1 MPLIPLSIDPD
12 RFKDDFD
19 ALAQI
24 GSTGDGG
31 VNRPALSEAHLEA
44 RRWWIARAAEAGLET
59 RIDGAGNHSAIL
71 RSSEPNAR
79 TLLLGSHTDSVPSG
93 GRFDGA
99 LGVIVALEALR
110 TIQDAGISLPV
121 HLEAIDFTDEEG
133 TLVGLTG
140 SGALA
145 GQLTAQSFENPRGG
159 RARWQASLAR
169 AGLTEASILSARRD
183 PKSLA
188 GYLELHI
195 EQGPRLFN
203 SGIDIGVVSGIV
215 GIRSYQVTY
224 RGEANHAGTTPMET
238 RRDASLGASA
248 FILAARDLVMK
259 NFPGCVVN
267 VGQMALRPGAFN
279 IVPGLAELSLEF
291 RAPEPERLAQL
302 ETALLHLAERVA
314 SQYNL
319 ALTAQPAG
327 ECVPAPMSGRAQQ
340 AIIAAVESLG
350 LSHVTMPS
358 GAGHDAMML
367 APLTD
372 AGMIFVASRGGISHS
387 PHEFTEWRDC
397 VNGANVLLRAALNM
411 AESD

>member
-1 MPLIPLSIDPD
+1 MPSINPD
-12 RFKDDFD
+12 RFRNDFD

-71 RSSEPNAR
+71 RSPDPDAR

-99 LGVIVALEALR
+99 LGVIAALEALR
-110 TIQDAGISLPV
+110 TIQDAGITLPV

-133 TLVGLTG
+133 ALVGLTG

-145 GQLTAQSFENPRGG
+145 EQLTVRSFENPRSG
-159 RARWQASLAR
+159 RTRWEASLAR
-169 AGLTEASILSARRD
+169 AGLTEAGILSARRD

-195 EQGPRLFN
+195 EQGPRLFAT
-203 SGIDIGVVSGIV
+203 GVDIGVVSGIV
-215 GIRSYQVTY
+215 GIQSYRVTY

-248 FILAARDLVMK
+248 FVLTARDLVMK

-279 IVPGLAELSLEF
+279 IVPGVAELSLEF

-302 ETALLHLAERVA
+302 GTALLQLAELVA
-314 SQYNL
+314 SQYGL
-319 ALTAQPAG
+319 TLTAEPAG
-327 ECVPAPMSGRAQQ
+327 MCVPAPMSTRAQQ
-340 AIIAAVESLG
+340 AIIAAAESLG
-350 LSHVTMPS
+350 LSHATMPS

-372 AGMIFVASRGGISHS
+372 VGMIFVPSRGGISHS
-387 PHEFTEWRDC
+387 PLEITEWRDC

-411 AESD
+411 AIGQ

>member
-1 MPLIPLSIDPD
+1 MPSINPG
-12 RFKDDFD
+12 RFRNDFD

-31 VNRPALSEAHLEA
+31 VSRPALSETHLEA

-71 RSSEPNAR
+71 RSSDPGAR
-79 TLLLGSHTDSVPSG
+79 ILLLGSHTDSVPGG

-99 LGVIVALEALR
+99 LGVIAALEALR
-110 TIQDAGISLPV
+110 AIQDAGITLPV

-140 SGALA
+140 SGALS
-145 GQLTAQSFENPRGG
+145 GQLTAPSFENPRGG
-159 RARWQASLAR
+159 RARWEASLAR
-169 AGLTEASILSARRD
+169 AGLTEAGILSARRD

-248 FILAARDLVMK
+248 FILTARDLVMK

-267 VGQMALRPGAFN
+267 VGQMALKPGAFN
-279 IVPGLAELSLEF
+279 IVPGVAELSLEF

-302 ETALLHLAERVA
+302 ETALFQLVELVA
-314 SQYNL
+314 SQYGL
-319 ALTAQPAG
+319 ALTAEPAG
-327 ECVPAPMSGRAQQ
+327 ACVPAPMSGRAQQ
-340 AIIAAVESLG
+340 AIIAAAESLG
-350 LSHVTMPS
+350 LSHATMPS

-372 AGMIFVASRGGISHS
+372 AGMIFVPSREGISHS
-387 PHEFTEWRDC
+387 PLEFTEWRDC

-411 AESD
+411 AVGRY

>member
-1 MPLIPLSIDPD
+1 MLPIVNSN

-19 ALAQI
+19 ALAQF

-44 RRWWIARAAEAGLET
+44 RRWWIVRAAEAGLET

-71 RSSEPNAR
+71 RSSDPDAR
-79 TLLLGSHTDSVPSG
+79 ALLLGSHTDSVPSG

-99 LGVIVALEALR
+99 LGVIAALEALR
-110 TIQDAGISLPV
+110 TIQDAGITLPV

-140 SGALA
+140 SGALS
-145 GQLTAQSFENPRGG
+145 GQLTAQSFQNPRGG
-159 RARWQASLAR
+159 RAQWEASLAR
-169 AGLTEASILSARRD
+169 AGLTEAGILSARRD

-203 SGIDIGVVSGIV
+203 SGFDIGVVSGIV
-215 GIRSYQVTY
+215 GVRSYQVTY

-248 FILAARDLVMK
+248 FILTARDLVMK
-259 NFPGCVVN
+259 NFPDCVVN
-267 VGQMALRPGAFN
+267 VGQMALKPGAFN
-279 IVPGLAELSLEF
+279 IVPGAAVLSLEF

-302 ETALLHLAERVA
+302 ETALFQLAELVA
-314 SQYNL
+314 SQYGL
-319 ALTAQPAG
+319 TLTAQPAG
-327 ECVPAPMSGRAQQ
+327 MCVPAPMSGRAQQ

-350 LSHVTMPS
+350 LSHATMPS

-372 AGMIFVASRGGISHS
+372 TGMIFVPSREGISHS
-387 PHEFTEWRDC
+387 PLEFTEWRDC

-411 AESD
+411 AI

>member
-1 MPLIPLSIDPD
+1 MPSINPD
-12 RFKDDFD
+12 RFRNDFD

-71 RSSEPNAR
+71 RSPDPDAR

-99 LGVIVALEALR
+99 LGVIAALEALR
-110 TIQDAGISLPV
+110 TIQDAGITLPV

-133 TLVGLTG
+133 ALVGLTG

-145 GQLTAQSFENPRGG
+145 EQLTVRSFENPRSG
-159 RARWQASLAR
+159 RTRWEASLAR
-169 AGLTEASILSARRD
+169 AGLTEAGILSARRD

-195 EQGPRLFN
+195 EQGPRLFAT
-203 SGIDIGVVSGIV
+203 GVDIGVVSGIV
-215 GIRSYQVTY
+215 GIQSYRVTY

-248 FILAARDLVMK
+248 FVLTARDLVMK

-279 IVPGLAELSLEF
+279 IVPGVAELSLEF

-302 ETALLHLAERVA
+302 GTALLQLAELVA
-314 SQYNL
+314 SQYGL
-319 ALTAQPAG
+319 TLTAEPAG
-327 ECVPAPMSGRAQQ
+327 MCVPAPMSTRAQQ
-340 AIIAAVESLG
+340 AIIAAAESLG
-350 LSHVTMPS
+350 LSHATMPS

-372 AGMIFVASRGGISHS
+372 VGMIFVPSRGGISHS
-387 PHEFTEWRDC
+387 PLEFTEWRDC

-411 AESD
+411 AIGQ

>member
-1 MPLIPLSIDPD
+1 MPSINPD
-12 RFKDDFD
+12 RFRNDFD

-71 RSSEPNAR
+71 RSPDPDAR

-99 LGVIVALEALR
+99 LGVIAALEALR
-110 TIQDAGISLPV
+110 TIQDAGITLPV

-133 TLVGLTG
+133 ALVGLTG

-145 GQLTAQSFENPRGG
+145 EQLTVRSFENPRSG
-159 RARWQASLAR
+159 RTRWEASLAR
-169 AGLTEASILSARRD
+169 AGLTEAGILSARRD

-195 EQGPRLFN
+195 EQGPRLFAT
-203 SGIDIGVVSGIV
+203 GVDIGVVSGIV
-215 GIRSYQVTY
+215 GIQSYRVTY

-248 FILAARDLVMK
+248 FVLTARDLVMK

-279 IVPGLAELSLEF
+279 IVPGVAELSLEF

-302 ETALLHLAERVA
+302 GTALLQLAELVHVLTLDETGREQEGSLPDTEIGATLARHRVNVTLGKWSA
-314 SQYNL
+314 KESSAADEL
-319 ALTAQPAG
+319 
-327 ECVPAPMSGRAQQ
+327 RR
-340 AIIAAVESLG
+340 AAVRKHAELLVMGAYGHSRFNELVFG
-350 LSHVTMPS
+350 GATRGMLKKMTMPV
-358 GAGHDAMML
+358 L
-367 APLTD
+367 
-372 AGMIFVASRGGISHS
+372 FSH
-387 PHEFTEWRDC
+387 
-397 VNGANVLLRAALNM
+397 
-411 AESD
+411 

>member
-1 MPLIPLSIDPD
+1 MPSINPD
-12 RFKDDFD
+12 RFRNDFD

-71 RSSEPNAR
+71 RSPDPDAR

-99 LGVIVALEALR
+99 LGVIAALEALR
-110 TIQDAGISLPV
+110 TIQDAGITLPV

-133 TLVGLTG
+133 ALVGLTG

-145 GQLTAQSFENPRGG
+145 EQLTVRSFENPRSG
-159 RARWQASLAR
+159 RTRWEASLAR
-169 AGLTEASILSARRD
+169 AGLTEAGILSARRD

-195 EQGPRLFN
+195 EQGPRLFAT
-203 SGIDIGVVSGIV
+203 GVDIGVVSEIV
-215 GIRSYQVTY
+215 GIRSYRVTY
-224 RGEANHAGTTPMET
+224 GGEANHAGTTPMET

-248 FILAARDLVMK
+248 FVLTARDLVMK

-279 IVPGLAELSLEF
+279 IVPGVAELSLEF

-302 ETALLHLAERVA
+302 GTALLQLAELVA
-314 SQYNL
+314 SQYGL
-319 ALTAQPAG
+319 TLTAEPAG
-327 ECVPAPMSGRAQQ
+327 MCVPAPMSTRAQQ
-340 AIIAAVESLG
+340 AIIAAAESLG
-350 LSHVTMPS
+350 LSHATMPS

-372 AGMIFVASRGGISHS
+372 VGMIFVPSRGGISHS
-387 PHEFTEWRDC
+387 PLEITEWRDC

-411 AESD
+411 AIGQ